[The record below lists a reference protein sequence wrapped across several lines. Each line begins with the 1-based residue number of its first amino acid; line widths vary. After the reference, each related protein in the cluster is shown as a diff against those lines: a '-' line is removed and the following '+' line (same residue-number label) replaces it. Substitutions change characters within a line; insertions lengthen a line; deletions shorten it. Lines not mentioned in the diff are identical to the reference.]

1 LPNMN
6 KKTIA
11 CAWVLIPALVW
22 ARGQLKRASLGKLP
36 WLLFALLL
44 VVSVGRTFT
53 NLDPIVVGGRV
64 VPPIMAHT
72 ALTFMMD
79 DFLLVFGP
87 FYLGAALYRDRD
99 SLRDFMRTVC
109 LGGMAYVPLV
119 LLEIRF
125 SPQLHNW
132 VYGYYQHSW
141 LQVMRDGA
149 FRPMVFM
156 QHGLAVAL
164 FMATCSVLA
173 FGLGRARE
181 RLLKLPAL
189 PIALFITL
197 LVAASHSLG
206 ALIFVATLGPVVW
219 LTSPKTQLRVAALLA
234 ALLMFYPMLR
244 AYDLF
249 PTKELLNIAKSIS
262 EDRAGS
268 LAFRF
273 TNEDGALARALT
285 RPLFGWGGFERI
297 FVLDEESGEAKG
309 ILDGYWLITYCAS
322 GVLGFVS
329 RFGLLTWPVWLA
341 FRRIRRVPLKADQM
355 LIGAMGVATAMIAI
369 DLLPNGMFTYFPHL
383 FAGVLLG
390 AVREQSRRDAAAP
403 ARVSSSERPRVRHA
417 HASV

>member
-1 LPNMN
+1 
-6 KKTIA
+6 
-11 CAWVLIPALVW
+11 
-22 ARGQLKRASLGKLP
+22 
-36 WLLFALLL
+36 
-44 VVSVGRTFT
+44 
-53 NLDPIVVGGRV
+53 
-64 VPPIMAHT
+64 
-72 ALTFMMD
+72 
-79 DFLLVFGP
+79 VFGP
-87 FYLGAALYRDRD
+87 FYLGAALYRERD
-99 SLRDFMRTVC
+99 QLRDFMRMFCT
-109 LGGMAYVPLV
+109 GGLIYAPLV
-119 LLEIRF
+119 LFEIRF

-164 FMATCSVLA
+164 FMATCGVLA
-173 FGLGRARE
+173 FGLAKARE
-181 RLLKLPAL
+181 RILKLPAL

-197 LVAASHSLG
+197 LVALSHSLG
-206 ALIFVATLGPVVW
+206 ALIFVVALGPLVW
-219 LTSPKTQLRVAALLA
+219 LTSAKTQLRVAALLA

-244 AYDLF
+244 AYDWF
-249 PTKELLNIAKSIS
+249 PTKTLLDVARSIS

-273 TNEDGALARALT
+273 NNEDSALARALT

-297 FVLDEESGEAKG
+297 FVLDRESGEAVG

-322 GVLGFVS
+322 GVMGFVS
-329 RFGLLTWPVWLA
+329 RFGLLAWPVWLA
-341 FRRIRRVPLKADQM
+341 FKRVRRVPSKADQM
-355 LIGAMGVATAMIAI
+355 LLSSMGVATAMIAL

-390 AVREQSRRDAAAP
+390 AARELSRREAAAP
-403 ARVSSSERPRVRHA
+403 ARVVSSERPRMQHA